1 MLIPNARVLNLFSR
15 DIYVIDQVL
24 PMVCIESDGCARAKI
39 VYNILQAIMHFT
51 RTIAT
56 TAFILVVISLS
67 FPLFLVAIMPLTW
80 FYLRVTV

>member
-1 MLIPNARVLNLFSR
+1 MSLTRCFLWYVSNQMDAPEQRLF
-15 DIYVIDQVL
+15 IT
-24 PMVCIESDGCARAKI
+24 
-39 VYNILQAIMHFT
+39 LQTIMHFT